1 MFTLPNIIQQCTEW
15 QRHLYLNFVD
25 SEEAFHNVYRQSLW
39 PILRAYA
46 NPQQIVFVIKGFY
59 NKFKCRKKYG
69 NGLGLETGVIDK
81 DVLCLLYSST
91 RRLTGLCGKQHRTL
105 HRASNKPSS
114 QPWRCGFHRWSSVCF
129 THSSAHGRENHPSE
143 HVCTTSMP
151 EDQSKEDTSM
161 VAETCLHWK
170 IFKFVRIIFD
180 FSFYNFDLFLIC
192 FEKVKVS
199 EAKK

>member
-1 MFTLPNIIQQCTEW
+1 MA
-15 QRHLYLNFVD
+15 
-25 SEEAFHNVYRQSLW
+25 EAFVPQLRGFWGGFPQCLPWKSMTYTKGICKSTADRLCYKGLLQQIQVQKKVRKQFRSGDWCYRQGCPVSAL
-39 PILRAYA
+39 L
-46 NPQQIVFVIKGFY
+46 FH
-59 NKFKCRKKYG
+59 
-69 NGLGLETGVIDK
+69 ET
-81 DVLCLLYSST
+81 
-91 RRLTGLCGKQHRTL
+91 LTGLCGKQHRTL
-105 HRASNKPSS
+105 HRASNEPSS
-114 QPWRCGFHRWSSVCF
+114 QPWRCGFHRWSSVWF
-129 THSSAHGRENHPSE
+129 THSSAHGRENHRSE

-192 FEKVKVS
+192 FEKVKAS